1 MATTR
6 SLRSRRPLGHVPPP
20 GSASSPVTAVKCIG
34 KSTAGLLGGEKMV
47 SGADDERKSTATAVK
62 ASVAVKE
69 SLINAEPRVD
79 EGIDLASL
87 LANVGN
93 ALFKVLR
100 PAVKRKPWNL
110 QVQMFIE
117 KAIIGCGFFTLFAIA
132 GSLLS
137 SVLCFLEGCSLI
149 LESYFHYFSSLS
161 QSSDQGQMVQLLIEA
176 IDLSLV
182 GTAMLIFGVGL
193 HVILVGP
200 NHSKA
205 KRQWLPESNFFGL
218 FYLKFLPSWVQME
231 SVTQAKYRIG
241 YAAIMI
247 LQVGLLEKFK
257 KVPLVTSLDLACF
270 AGAVLVSSASIFDL
284 SKLSVGDIGGEGR

>member
-1 MATTR
+1 
-6 SLRSRRPLGHVPPP
+6 
-20 GSASSPVTAVKCIG
+20 
-34 KSTAGLLGGEKMV
+34 
-47 SGADDERKSTATAVK
+47 
-62 ASVAVKE
+62 
-69 SLINAEPRVD
+69 
-79 EGIDLASL
+79 
-87 LANVGN
+87 
-93 ALFKVLR
+93 
-100 PAVKRKPWNL
+100 
-110 QVQMFIE
+110 MFIE

-218 FYLKFLPSWVQME
+218 FYLKME

>member
-1 MATTR
+1 
-6 SLRSRRPLGHVPPP
+6 
-20 GSASSPVTAVKCIG
+20 
-34 KSTAGLLGGEKMV
+34 
-47 SGADDERKSTATAVK
+47 
-62 ASVAVKE
+62 
-69 SLINAEPRVD
+69 
-79 EGIDLASL
+79 
-87 LANVGN
+87 
-93 ALFKVLR
+93 
-100 PAVKRKPWNL
+100 
-110 QVQMFIE
+110 MFIE

-200 NHSKA
+200 NHSK
-205 KRQWLPESNFFGL
+205 
-218 FYLKFLPSWVQME
+218 FLPSWVQME

>member
-1 MATTR
+1 
-6 SLRSRRPLGHVPPP
+6 
-20 GSASSPVTAVKCIG
+20 
-34 KSTAGLLGGEKMV
+34 
-47 SGADDERKSTATAVK
+47 
-62 ASVAVKE
+62 
-69 SLINAEPRVD
+69 
-79 EGIDLASL
+79 
-87 LANVGN
+87 
-93 ALFKVLR
+93 
-100 PAVKRKPWNL
+100 
-110 QVQMFIE
+110 MFIE

-176 IDLSLV
+176 I
-182 GTAMLIFGVGL
+182 
-193 HVILVGP
+193 GP